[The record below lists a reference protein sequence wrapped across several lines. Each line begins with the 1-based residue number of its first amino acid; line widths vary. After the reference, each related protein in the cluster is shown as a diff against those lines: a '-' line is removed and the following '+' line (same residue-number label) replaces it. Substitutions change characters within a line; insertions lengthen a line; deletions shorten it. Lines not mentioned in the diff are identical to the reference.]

1 MDSILDLL
9 SSQLGNPDRI
19 DHLSRAIGADAQT
32 TQRAVAGALP
42 VLLGALAGNADRP
55 EGAASLA
62 RALENDHDGSL
73 LDDLSGF
80 LGAGRTADGDGILRH
95 ALGSRRDVAQQQLGR
110 MSGLDASS
118 AGRLLALLAPV
129 VMGALGRSMRQKQL
143 DASALPGL
151 LEKERQTAEQTMP
164 GIGGMLT
171 QLLDSDGDGQ
181 FLDDAARMLGSFL
194 NRR

>member
-9 SSQLGNPDRI
+9 SSQLENPDRLN
-19 DHLSRAIGADAQT
+19 HLSRAIGADAQT

-42 VLLGALAGNADRP
+42 VLLGALAGNANRP
-55 EGAASLA
+55 GGAASLA
-62 RALENDHDGSL
+62 QALEKDHDGSL

-95 ALGSRRDVAQQQLGR
+95 ALGSRQDVAQQQLGR
-110 MSGLDASS
+110 MSGLDAGS
-118 AGRLLALLAPV
+118 AGRLLAMLAPV

-151 LEKERQTAEQTMP
+151 LEKERQTAEKTMP

>member
-9 SSQLGNPDRI
+9 SQQLGDQ
-19 DHLSRAIGADAQT
+19 DSVAQLSRAIGADSQT

-42 VLLGALAGNADRP
+42 VLLGALAGNASRP
-55 EGAASLA
+55 GGAEPLA
-62 RALENDHDGSL
+62 RALTKDHDGSI
-73 LDDLSGF
+73 LDNLTGF
-80 LGAGRTADGDGILRH
+80 LGAGQTSDGEGILRH
-95 ALGSRRDVAQQQLGR
+95 ALGSRQDAAQQQLGR
-110 MSGLDASS
+110 MSGLDADS
-118 AGRLLALLAPV
+118 AGRLMAMLAPL
-129 VMGALGRSMRQKQL
+129 VMGALGRTMRQKQL
-143 DASALPGL
+143 DASALPGML
-151 LEKERQTAEQTMP
+151 DKERRSAEQSLP